1 MREGERARARAR
13 SLCIRAG
20 NVLPPLLF
28 LARASRARFSPRAR
42 AGACS
47 LAVYLVGW
55 TEEAL
60 HDLRFELGVA
70 TCVPYLL
77 SGALFYLASRHMDDE
92 LPAPRAP
99 PDVRARHEKGG
110 YDDDC
115 CGGGAAAAAAAVR
128 DAQEKEP
135 LIARNFSRE
144 SSTAWA

>member
-20 NVLPPLLF
+20 NVLPPL
-28 LARASRARFSPRAR
+28 SSSSRAR

-77 SGALFYLASRHMDDE
+77 SGALFYLASLHMDDE
-92 LPAPRAP
+92 LGAPRAP
-99 PDVRARHEKGG
+99 PDVRARHEKTEKGG

>member
-1 MREGERARARAR
+1 MELR
-13 SLCIRAG
+13 
-20 NVLPPLLF
+20 P
-28 LARASRARFSPRAR
+28 RFSLSVFSR
-42 AGACS
+42 
-47 LAVYLVGW
+47 YLVGW

-60 HDLRFELGVA
+60 HSLRFELGVA

-77 SGALFYLASRHMDDE
+77 SGALFYLASRHMDEE

-115 CGGGAAAAAAAVR
+115 CGGGGGAAAAAAVR

>member
-1 MREGERARARAR
+1 MELR
-13 SLCIRAG
+13 
-20 NVLPPLLF
+20 P
-28 LARASRARFSPRAR
+28 RFSLSVFSR
-42 AGACS
+42 
-47 LAVYLVGW
+47 YLVGW

-60 HDLRFELGVA
+60 HSLRFELGVA

-99 PDVRARHEKGG
+99 PDVRARHEKTEKGG

-115 CGGGAAAAAAAVR
+115 CGGGGAAAAAAVR